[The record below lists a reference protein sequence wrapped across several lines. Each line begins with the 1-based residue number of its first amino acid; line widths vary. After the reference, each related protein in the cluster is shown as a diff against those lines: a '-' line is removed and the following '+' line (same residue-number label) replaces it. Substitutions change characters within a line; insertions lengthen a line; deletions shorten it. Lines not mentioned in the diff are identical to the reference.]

1 MSAEKKKKPKY
12 HYYILLDG
20 KYVGDSW
27 AVSEAKAINNYW
39 WRHVKEGDEFHARDY
54 EPTDFEAVRI

>member
-27 AVSEAKAINNYW
+27 AVSEAKAINMSRKAMSFMPEITN
-39 WRHVKEGDEFHARDY
+39 RQILK
-54 EPTDFEAVRI
+54 P